1 MPKPIIIGYDPGLTS
16 AIAAFDLRGNLLGA
30 RSDRNWNSSDMF
42 SAMREFGQPIIVST
56 DRSKVS
62 GSVEKLA
69 ARFGSKIWVP
79 QENLGVEEKTK
90 AVDELLKRM
99 EIETNFNIHEEDAIA
114 AAIFAYKNFAQQF
127 SKIDDTLSQVSMEQH
142 SDAVKRMLVL
152 GEAKNINEAIEKAVG
167 DKRGEKSKKSVSIP
181 PKTSIP
187 WLEDKDRTI
196 KKLNE
201 SLDVQKLYIEKLE
214 RKLKEIERSKQQ
226 LVEDQLR
233 KTDEGRRR
241 HLVDKDF
248 QLKENMVLQ
257 LRNEAG
263 RLEKENAELRAKLG
277 SKQESELILD
287 SGEIPVIPIDNFS
300 RESLAEADRIF
311 DLKDKVLWIRNFT
324 PSNATTKYCTILR
337 PKAVVGNLDEETEE
351 KLRNKGVL
359 VVRDIE
365 VKMHE
370 TIGAVDKDEFE
381 KALKSSEKSNFLN
394 WLSAARRDI
403 EVH

>member
-167 DKRGEKSKKSVSIP
+167 DKRGEKSKK
-181 PKTSIP
+181 
-187 WLEDKDRTI
+187 
-196 KKLNE
+196 
-201 SLDVQKLYIEKLE
+201 
-214 RKLKEIERSKQQ
+214 
-226 LVEDQLR
+226 
-233 KTDEGRRR
+233 
-241 HLVDKDF
+241 
-248 QLKENMVLQ
+248 
-257 LRNEAG
+257 
-263 RLEKENAELRAKLG
+263 
-277 SKQESELILD
+277 
-287 SGEIPVIPIDNFS
+287 
-300 RESLAEADRIF
+300 
-311 DLKDKVLWIRNFT
+311 
-324 PSNATTKYCTILR
+324 
-337 PKAVVGNLDEETEE
+337 
-351 KLRNKGVL
+351 
-359 VVRDIE
+359 
-365 VKMHE
+365 
-370 TIGAVDKDEFE
+370 
-381 KALKSSEKSNFLN
+381 
-394 WLSAARRDI
+394 
-403 EVH
+403 